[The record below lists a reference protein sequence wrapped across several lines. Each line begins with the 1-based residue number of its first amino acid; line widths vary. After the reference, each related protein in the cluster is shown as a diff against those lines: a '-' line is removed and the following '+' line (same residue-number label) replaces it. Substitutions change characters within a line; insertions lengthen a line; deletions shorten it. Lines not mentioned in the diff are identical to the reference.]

1 MTPAQGYRLARDR
14 FERSGIPD
22 ASWDAAALMS
32 AVMNL
37 PPLECRI
44 ETGTVLS
51 PQEEARFLAL
61 VERRAQ
67 REPLQYVLGTTEF
80 CGLTFHVD
88 ARVLIPRPETEL
100 VVTEALKRL
109 PDSPGAQVLDLCC
122 GSGCIGL
129 ALAEARPD
137 CHVTLSDL
145 SPDALAVAE
154 KNAQNLNIPAECVLG
169 SLFDSVPGRMFD
181 LVLSNPPYIPD
192 SEKENLQPEVRDYD
206 PALALFGGPDG
217 LTLVR
222 KLLEQSKDRLNPD
235 GIILMEI
242 GPEADEDKILEKEAE
257 NYPWIKW
264 VRALPDFYGKL
275 RFVEY
280 KAV

>member
-32 AVMNL
+32 AVISL
-37 PPLECRI
+37 PALECRI

-181 LVLSNPPYIPD
+181 LVLSNPPYIPSRD
-192 SEKENLQPEVRDYD
+192 CETLQEEVMRE
-206 PALALFGGPDG
+206 PLLALDGGMDG
-217 LTLVR
+217 LDCYRRILADAPGHMKPGASLIMEVGEGESEAVSGLAGAHG
-222 KLLEQSKDRLNPD
+222 LLTEC
-235 GIILMEI
+235 I
-242 GPEADEDKILEKEAE
+242 
-257 NYPWIKW
+257 
-264 VRALPDFYGKL
+264 VPDFRGIP
-275 RFVEY
+275 RV
-280 KAV
+280 VICRMP

>member
-181 LVLSNPPYIPD
+181 LVLSNPPYIPSRD
-192 SEKENLQPEVRDYD
+192 CETLQEEVMRE
-206 PALALFGGPDG
+206 PLLALDGGMDG
-217 LTLVR
+217 LDCYRRILADAPGHMKPGASLIMEVGEGESEAVSGLAGVHG
-222 KLLEQSKDRLNPD
+222 LLTEC
-235 GIILMEI
+235 I
-242 GPEADEDKILEKEAE
+242 
-257 NYPWIKW
+257 
-264 VRALPDFYGKL
+264 VPDFRGIP
-275 RFVEY
+275 RV
-280 KAV
+280 VICRMP